1 MIKKSAYRG
10 HNKSVEKLIFDLMW
24 LFDITQ
30 AEAEQMVRDFGIEY
44 LVKLV
49 EKEKQNV

>member
-1 MIKKSAYRG
+1 M
-10 HNKSVEKLIFDLMW
+10 EKLIFDLMW
-24 LFDITQ
+24 IFEITQ
-30 AEAEQMVRDFGIEY
+30 AEAEKMLCDFGVDY